1 MKHIYLVSGKVYVS
15 YNTMVEQHDWIEAL
29 PKMQRTGSDPY
40 YYSPMMTRI
49 TFKRNDDAVAFRLK
63 FGL

>member
-1 MKHIYLVSGKVYVS
+1 MKHIYLFKSGIFVS
-15 YNTMVEQHDWIEAL
+15 YQTMAEQNEWIENL

-49 TFKRNDDAVAFRLK
+49 TFKRDADAVAFRLK